1 MISINILVIGNGF
14 DLAHQLPTKY
24 EHFLEFVRAYE
35 QYTTSQMADSN
46 KYYSYFKYIENENP
60 SLFYEMAE
68 LIKENLWIQFFQCIL
83 SERRS
88 EGKDGWIDFESEIS
102 VIIQTLDEVRTN
114 LVSKFKEGE
123 ECVKID
129 KQYSIILDTIF
140 IKGQTGSTYYNK
152 ETIPFQKSLLL
163 NNLNRLTR
171 LLEIY
176 LASYIPTLYD
186 TCNYLTEVQKLEVDK
201 VLSFNYTDTY
211 QRLYDRGARIEY
223 DYIHGKAD
231 VQHTIENCNL
241 ILGIDEYLEGDA
253 QRKDNEFIQF
263 KKFYQRIYKKTG
275 CKYIDWL
282 KDPIEQRR
290 MTPAAHQGDK
300 QPRYNVYIYGHSLDI
315 TDGDIIRRLITND
328 DTRTTIFYHNNDA
341 LGNQIANL
349 VKIID
354 EPKLIEM
361 TEGNN
366 AHIVFKCSSP
376 DSSIMPSVHQ

>member
-1 MISINILVIGNGF
+1 MNILVIGNGF

-24 EHFLEFVRAYE
+24 EHFLEFVQAYE
-35 QYTTSQMADSN
+35 QYLTSQMTDSD
-46 KYYSYFKYIENENP
+46 KYYSYFDHIKNEDP
-60 SLFYEMAE
+60 CLFYEISD
-68 LIKENLWIQFFQCIL
+68 LIKDNLWLQYFQCVL
-83 SERRS
+83 SERCI

-102 VIIQTLDEVRTN
+102 VIIQTLDEVRN
-114 LVSKFKEGE
+114 NIASKFKEGE
-123 ECVKID
+123 ERVIID
-129 KQYSIILDTIF
+129 KRYSIILDSIF
-140 IKGQTGSTYYNK
+140 IKSQNSSTYYDK
-152 ETIPFQKSLLL
+152 ETITSQKSLLL

-176 LASYIPTLYD
+176 LASYISTLYD
-186 TCNYLTEVQKLEVDK
+186 TCKFLTEVQQLEIDK

-211 QRLYDRGARIEY
+211 QRLYDKNGRVEY

-263 KKFYQRIYKKTG
+263 KKFYQRIYKMTG
-275 CKYIDWL
+275 CKYIDWV
-282 KDPIEQRR
+282 KDPFEQRR
-290 MTPAAHQGDK
+290 MTPAAHSGDK

-315 TDGDIIRRLITND
+315 TDGDIINRLITNA
-328 DTRTTIFYHNNDA
+328 DTRTTIFYHDNVA
-341 LGNQIANL
+341 LGKQIANL

-354 EPKLIEM
+354 ETKLIEM

-366 AHIVFKCSSP
+366 ALIVFKHSSP
-376 DSSIMPSVHQ
+376 DISIMPSVRQ